1 MIAQAAAAM
10 GNGDVVMTLL
20 KAGSLYGS
28 ALHFACAGGHAP
40 IVQEIVEDGMR
51 MDVRHNHP
59 RKVEGEEVWH
69 SSTSAASKDKGCT
82 PRAPP
87 PPPPRLA
94 TTLVFGFTHWQARP
108 GSKLHTET
116 GFGSKYGGEPDIQFP
131 REHEACGLLSIHRP
145 RTCCVV

>member
-87 PPPPRLA
+87 PPPPSPGHNPSVRVYTLA
-94 TTLVFGFTHWQARP
+94 GSSGFKA
-108 GSKLHTET
+108 S
-116 GFGSKYGGEPDIQFP
+116 
-131 REHEACGLLSIHRP
+131 HRNWFW
-145 RTCCVV
+145 V